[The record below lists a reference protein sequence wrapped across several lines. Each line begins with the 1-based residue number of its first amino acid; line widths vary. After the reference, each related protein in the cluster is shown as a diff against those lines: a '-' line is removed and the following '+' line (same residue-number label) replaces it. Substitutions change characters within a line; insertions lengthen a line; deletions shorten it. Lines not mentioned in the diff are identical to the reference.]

1 MSHDETYIIL
11 STLKELATFLAS
23 TLKFVFGKQELVPS
37 NALRPIYTEELPGV
51 AAHDSLF
58 V

>member
-1 MSHDETYIIL
+1 MYNSVTH
-11 STLKELATFLAS
+11 F
-23 TLKFVFGKQELVPS
+23 Q
-37 NALRPIYTEELPGV
+37 LRPIYTEELPGV